1 LALVCDLSSSE
12 KHPRIFTTQADFKS
26 PGTFSAP
33 ISAECG
39 SFLIEFCL
47 DSECGLCEGNKI
59 AHIVHTPCWKL
70 INTSRKRHSTAF
82 IYEFARS
89 SYPLFDIGDGC
100 DSEHNTLMDFTK
112 TIAEGLADTNLRYLL
127 RRFLGL
133 PPEIRS
139 IISAHYPPSLLS
151 SLLTVSKISPL
162 DVAECRSG
170 RTVIEYKYDA
180 IIGSLW
186 AAQTSILGQH
196 YISSVAVNK
205 SGGIL
210 VQRTDF
216 KGIRFTI
223 GRYGLR
229 GLSILYA
236 DGSTSAW
243 LGDPTNGW
251 TGVMY
256 GSSLKILHILQ
267 DVRSLLCRNGFLPR
281 PYSDMS

>member
-1 LALVCDLSSSE
+1 
-12 KHPRIFTTQADFKS
+12 
-26 PGTFSAP
+26 
-33 ISAECG
+33 
-39 SFLIEFCL
+39 
-47 DSECGLCEGNKI
+47 
-59 AHIVHTPCWKL
+59 
-70 INTSRKRHSTAF
+70 
-82 IYEFARS
+82 
-89 SYPLFDIGDGC
+89 
-100 DSEHNTLMDFTK
+100 MDFTK

-196 YISSVAVNK
+196 YISSVAFNK

-210 VQRTDF
+210 VQRADF

-267 DVRSLLCRNGFLPR
+267 DVRFLLCRNGFLPR